1 MDEDDDCD
9 CSPARADWTKGA
21 AALALA
27 SVLLFASSWDVLE
40 PTEWGV
46 VQNVFTGY
54 VELDP
59 ERVFEGGRHFIW
71 LRHSF
76 IKFPRRLVNL
86 EFSDFGR
93 GESDQAPISAR
104 TGPDP
109 DDKESGG
116 QPIRLCVA
124 FQYQIARRDVPRIYQ
139 TFGALHEASYLRFA
153 QQAIT
158 NEAQMF
164 TPRAFWTDRKKV
176 EGQLLGKVNETLYR
190 QGYATVHDLQLLR
203 VDFNSNYED
212 TITSIQLQEQLKVT
226 KTYQLEVTRVSKEVD
241 ILSAEAEAAI
251 ARINAQAQRE
261 ASVTINQASAAAIQM
276 EQGAK
281 ATWYAKLKATLGWSN
296 DDFLRY
302 VKIKSLNAQ
311 PGGSVVIGV
320 DAVGG

>member
-1 MDEDDDCD
+1 M
-9 CSPARADWTKGA
+9 SPRRRQRCRREREKGSRAHRSGRGDAAEPAARQLPFLQPSGA
-21 AALALA
+21 VV
-27 SVLLFASSWDVLE
+27 SVGRPLTLTGEVLPVCHGRKLSLLSLR
-40 PTEWGV
+40 P
-46 VQNVFTGY
+46 
-54 VELDP
+54 
-59 ERVFEGGRHFIW
+59 RGGREAW
-71 LRHSF
+71 ESF
-76 IKFPRRLVNL
+76 AGLIGPLPFPFHRWSTTHQTKRPPRGVGVFRR
-86 EFSDFGR
+86 
-93 GESDQAPISAR
+93 
-104 TGPDP
+104 PDRP
-109 DDKESGG
+109 SFR
-116 QPIRLCVA
+116 Q
-124 FQYQIARRDVPRIYQ
+124 
-139 TFGALHEASYLRFA
+139 
-153 QQAIT
+153 
-158 NEAQMF
+158 
-164 TPRAFWTDRKKV
+164 
-176 EGQLLGKVNETLYR
+176 VNETLYR

-212 TITSIQLQEQLKVT
+212 TITNIQLQEQLKVT